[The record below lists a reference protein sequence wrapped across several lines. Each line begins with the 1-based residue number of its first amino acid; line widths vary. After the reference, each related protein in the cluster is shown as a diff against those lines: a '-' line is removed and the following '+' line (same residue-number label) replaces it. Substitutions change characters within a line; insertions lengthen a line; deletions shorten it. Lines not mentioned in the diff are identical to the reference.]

1 MMEIF
6 LILLVGCFS
15 GMVTGLTGA
24 SGVMVLVPLMSVLF
38 RFSIHEAIG
47 TSLVVDVLTSLVI
60 SATYFKNHN
69 IALKSAAMVAISSV
83 AMAQIG
89 ARFSE
94 KMPERGLDSGF
105 SFVLIILALIIW
117 QTGIRRDKEPVAS
130 YNQSDHK
137 SPLWRILLAVLL
149 AGGSGF
155 MTGFIGAGGGTNILL
170 ILLFVNRFP
179 MHNALGTSILIM
191 SFTALSG
198 VIGHASLGNVNLL
211 TGIVLA
217 LSAIPTGIYCARFA
231 SKISE
236 RSLSRLMGA
245 VYLILGFVMI
255 IVNLRNSWDSH
266 FFSILHL

>member
-1 MMEIF
+1 MKIF

-24 SGVMVLVPLMSVLF
+24 SGVMVVVPLILILF
-38 RFSIHEAIG
+38 KFPIHEAIG

-60 SATYFKNHN
+60 SVTYFKNNN
-69 IALKSAAMVAISSV
+69 IALKSAGLVALSSIG
-83 AMAQIG
+83 MAQIG
-89 ARFSE
+89 ARFSD
-94 KMPERGLDSGF
+94 KIPERGLDSGF
-105 SFVLIILALIIW
+105 SFVLIVLALIIW
-117 QTGIRRDKEPVAS
+117 QTGIQRDKTPVAPF
-130 YNQSDHK
+130 NLSDHK
-137 SPLWRILLAVLL
+137 SPLWRILLSILL

-198 VIGHASLGNVNLL
+198 VIGHASLGNVNLM

-217 LSAIPTGIYCARFA
+217 VSAIPTGIYCARFA

-245 VYLILGFVMI
+245 VYLILGIVMI
-255 IVNLRNSWDSH
+255 VVSFRNSLDINS
-266 FFSILHL
+266 FSILHL

>member
-1 MMEIF
+1 MEIF

-24 SGVMVLVPLMSVLF
+24 SGVMVVVPLITILF
-38 RFSIHEAIG
+38 KFPIHEAIG

-60 SATYFKNHN
+60 SVTYFKNDN
-69 IALKSAAMVAISSV
+69 IALKSAALVAISSV
-83 AMAQIG
+83 TMAQIG
-89 ARFSE
+89 ARLSE

-105 SFVLIILALIIW
+105 SFVLIVLALIIW
-117 QTGIRRDKEPVAS
+117 QTGIQRDKAPVAPF
-130 YNQSDHK
+130 NLSDHK
-137 SPLWRILLAVLL
+137 SPLWRILLSVLL

-155 MTGFIGAGGGTNILL
+155 LTGFIGAGGGTNILL

-198 VIGHASLGNVNLL
+198 VIGHASLGNVNLI

-217 LSAIPTGIYCARFA
+217 VSAIPTGIYCARFA

-245 VYLILGFVMI
+245 VYMILGFVMI
-255 IVNLRNSWDSH
+255 MVNFRNS
-266 FFSILHL
+266 

>member
-1 MMEIF
+1 MEIF

-24 SGVMVLVPLMSVLF
+24 SGVMVLVPLMSILF
-38 RFSIHEAIG
+38 KFPIHEAIG

-60 SATYFKNHN
+60 SVTYFKNDN
-69 IALKSAAMVAISSV
+69 IALKPAALVALSSV
-83 AMAQIG
+83 VMAQIG

-105 SFVLIILALIIW
+105 SFVLIILAFVIW
-117 QTGIRRDKEPVAS
+117 MTGIQRDRTPVS
-130 YNQSDHK
+130 PFNLSDHK

-198 VIGHASLGNVNLL
+198 VIGHASLGNVNLI

-217 LSAIPTGIYCARFA
+217 VSAIPTGIYCARFA

-245 VYLILGFVMI
+245 VYLVLGFVMI
-255 IVNLRNSWDSH
+255 MINFRNLR
-266 FFSILHL
+266 

>member
-1 MMEIF
+1 MEIF

-24 SGVMVLVPLMSVLF
+24 SGVMVVVPLISILF
-38 RFSIHEAIG
+38 RFPIHEAIG

-60 SATYFKNHN
+60 SATYFKNQN
-69 IALKSAAMVAISSV
+69 IALKPAALVALSSV
-83 AMAQIG
+83 GMAQIG
-89 ARFSE
+89 ARFSD
-94 KMPERGLDSGF
+94 KIPEVGLDSGF
-105 SFVLIILALIIW
+105 AFALIVLALIIW
-117 QTGIRRDKEPVAS
+117 RTGIKRGDAPVDPFDL
-130 YNQSDHK
+130 SDNK
-137 SPLWRILLAVLL
+137 SPMWRLLLSVLL

-179 MHNALGTSILIM
+179 MHKALGTSILIM

-198 VIGHASLGNVNLL
+198 VIGHASFGNVNLM
-211 TGIVLA
+211 TGITLA
-217 LSAIPTGIYCARFA
+217 LSAIPTGIYCARFT

-245 VYLILGFVMI
+245 VYLILGAVMMMI
-255 IVNLRNSWDSH
+255 NLRNSWDSTS
-266 FFSILHL
+266 FSILHL